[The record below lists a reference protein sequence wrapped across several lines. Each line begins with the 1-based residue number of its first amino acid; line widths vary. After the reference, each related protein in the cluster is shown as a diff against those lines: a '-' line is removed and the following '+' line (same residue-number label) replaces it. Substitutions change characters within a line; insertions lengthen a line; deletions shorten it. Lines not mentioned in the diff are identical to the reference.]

1 MPSSALL
8 CRGEDCAEPPVP
20 ADVEIELSKA
30 SSVAETVFPSGF
42 TASGVVGRACRG
54 VGMPLLMR
62 SKAISAAA
70 CARPSCSA
78 LEAAAFQEFGDTD
91 LDRTRAAVRGNCHHE
106 SWYPNLEGDKLTSGL
121 AGREDLVSSDRGDE
135 GREDMG
141 ERRESTLSHFIP
153 GSVWHRVLRHLE
165 DETTLRAL
173 DL

>member
-70 CARPSCSA
+70 CARPSRNLATLILIEHGRLFGAIATSKETSSPPG
-78 LEAAAFQEFGDTD
+78 LQEGKT
-91 LDRTRAAVRGNCHHE
+91 
-106 SWYPNLEGDKLTSGL
+106 
-121 AGREDLVSSDRGDE
+121 
-135 GREDMG
+135 
-141 ERRESTLSHFIP
+141 
-153 GSVWHRVLRHLE
+153 
-165 DETTLRAL
+165 
-173 DL
+173 